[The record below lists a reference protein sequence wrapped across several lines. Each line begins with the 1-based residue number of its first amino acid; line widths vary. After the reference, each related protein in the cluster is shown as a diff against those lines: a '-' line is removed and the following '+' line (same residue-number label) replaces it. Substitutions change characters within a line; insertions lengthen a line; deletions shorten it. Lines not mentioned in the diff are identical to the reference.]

1 MLYFASLHEYANTDA
16 AVPPPPQNVLIVAD
30 STYTI
35 NAATKRQLPYGR
47 ESPNVA
53 IITVLREAC
62 KWVADSGTAISWL
75 HVKGH
80 AQQLGMVSEGGLAGS
95 EGNEAADACATN
107 GKRGHTPQTT
117 GNIHTLLTLLAHTRR
132 ACTAPAGSAA
142 TLLKVIT
149 DGDSADPPPA
159 CSSIWFATSMDRNRQ
174 QCG

>member
-16 AVPPPPQNVLIVAD
+16 AVPPPPQTVLIVPD

-62 KWVADSGTAISWL
+62 KWVADSGTAILWL

-80 AQQLGMVSEGGLAGS
+80 AHQLGMVSEGGL
-95 EGNEAADACATN
+95 
-107 GKRGHTPQTT
+107 KF
-117 GNIHTLLTLLAHTRR
+117 
-132 ACTAPAGSAA
+132 
-142 TLLKVIT
+142 
-149 DGDSADPPPA
+149 
-159 CSSIWFATSMDRNRQ
+159 SIKLVLCPFEKY
-174 QCG
+174 

>member
-1 MLYFASLHEYANTDA
+1 M
-16 AVPPPPQNVLIVAD
+16 IVAD

-35 NAATKRQLPYGR
+35 NAATKRQPPYGR

-80 AQQLGMVSEGGLAGS
+80 AQQLGMVSEGGLASS

-107 GKRGHTPQTT
+107 GKRGHTPQNT
-117 GNIHTLLTLLAHTRR
+117 GNIHTLMTLLAHTRR

-149 DGDSADPPPA
+149 DGDPSAGPPPT
-159 CSSIWFATSMDRNRQ
+159 CSNIWFVNSMDRRMRR
-174 QCG
+174 CE